1 MPPSADTASNLA
13 DIVDGNAPAG
23 RDAIVFTEDGQH
35 GANTLTYGE
44 LSDRVARMAAG
55 LVETGLAPGDRIAIL
70 AGNRPEH
77 FLVLLAALKA
87 GLVAVPVN
95 QKLLQE
101 GVRYILEDAAV
112 SLTFCDD
119 RNAPLLPDGHARIS
133 FDDSAAFARF
143 CDHDPVESVSA
154 GDDSVAMI
162 MYTSGS
168 TGRPKGVPIT
178 HLGYVWA
185 MRQFEFL
192 RPVIEARSVL
202 LAAPLFH
209 MNAQF
214 HLLATLQCGGTAV
227 VLPRFDA
234 GAFLRAIDS
243 FSISRIT
250 GVPTMFVLLLR
261 AMETSTRID
270 TATVRSVAMGS
281 APVSSQLLGD
291 LKRAFPQADVSNGYG
306 TTEAGPAIFGPHPSG
321 LAIPPLSIG
330 AVMPGVDV
338 KLVGGASDDEGELW
352 VRSPMVSPGYL
363 NLPDATAAVFENGWY
378 ATGDLM
384 RRDGEGFYYF
394 VERNDDMLV
403 CGGENV
409 YPADVERRLEMHPDI
424 REAAVV
430 PIPDRVKGELPVAFV
445 VKSPGAGLSEDDVR
459 QHALN
464 NGPAYA
470 HPRYVEFVEAL
481 PLSGVNK
488 VDRGHLKQRA
498 FERFGG
504 LRS

>member
-1 MPPSADTASNLA
+1 MPPSADTDSNLA
-13 DIVDGNAPAG
+13 DIVDAATPAS
-23 RDAIVFTEDGQH
+23 RDAIVFTEDGQYTAH
-35 GANTLTYGE
+35 ALTYGE
-44 LSDRVARMAAG
+44 LTDRVSRIATG
-55 LVETGLAPGDRIAIL
+55 LVDYGLAPGDRIAIL
-70 AGNRPEH
+70 AANRPEH

-119 RNAPLLPDGHARIS
+119 RNAPLLPGSHERVS
-133 FDDSAAFARF
+133 FDDPAAFARF
-143 CDHDPVESVSA
+143 GDHEPGAPVSA
-154 GDDSVAMI
+154 ADASLAMI

-178 HLGYVWA
+178 HAGYVWA

-192 RPVIEARSVL
+192 RPVIEAKSVL

-227 VLPRFDA
+227 VLPKFDA
-234 GAFLRAIDS
+234 GAFLRAIEA
-243 FSISRIT
+243 FSVARIT

-261 AMETSTRID
+261 AMETSGRID
-270 TATVRSVAMGS
+270 TGSVRSVAMGS
-281 APVSSQLLGD
+281 APVSPQLLGD
-291 LKRAFPQADVSNGYG
+291 LERAFPRADVSNGYG

-321 LAIPPLSIG
+321 LPTPSLSIG
-330 AVMPGVDV
+330 APMSGVDI
-338 KLVGGASDDEGELW
+338 KLVGGASEDDGELW

-363 NLPDATAAVFENGWY
+363 NLPEATAAVFEDGWY

-384 RRDGEGFYYF
+384 RRDDDNFYFF

-409 YPADVERRLEMHPDI
+409 YPADVERRLEIHPDI

-445 VKSPGAGLSEDDVR
+445 VKSPGAALSEEDVR
-459 QHALN
+459 QHALR

-470 HPRYVEFVEAL
+470 HPRYVEFVAAL

-488 VDRGHLKQRA
+488 VDRTGLKQRA
-498 FERFGG
+498 RERFGG
-504 LRS
+504 LRN